1 MNHFIFDLSQSF
13 NVTNPSWTQVNS
25 LPFRSAFATVAL
37 DKSNN
42 ADLYLFGG
50 RMFDVNTK
58 DKSHSPFGE
67 SF

>member
-13 NVTNPSWTQVNS
+13 NVTNPPWTQVNS